1 MNTYTKE
8 QKETFFKITK
18 FDLKVLQNVRKIIEA
33 DELLCHKEVFDELKE
48 NHTFYMI
55 LESEDRIVLNDFT
68 ELLACMDLKIP
79 FEIIRQE

>member
-1 MNTYTKE
+1 MSIYTKE
-8 QKETFFKITK
+8 QKDTFFQITK
-18 FDLKVLQNVRKIIEA
+18 FDLKILQNVRKIIDA
-33 DELLCHKEVFDELKE
+33 DELLSHKEVFDDLQE

>member
-8 QKETFFKITK
+8 QKDTFFKITK
-18 FDLKVLQNVRKIIEA
+18 FDLKVLQNVRKIVEA
-33 DELLCHKEVFDELKE
+33 DELLCRKEVFDELKE

-68 ELLACMDLKIP
+68 ELLSCMDLKIP
-79 FEIIRQE
+79 FEIVKQE

>member
-18 FDLKVLQNVRKIIEA
+18 FDLKVLQNVRKIIDA
-33 DELLCHKEVFDELKE
+33 DELLCHKDVFDDLQE

-79 FEIIRQE
+79 FEIVKQE

>member
-8 QKETFFKITK
+8 QKDTFFKITK
-18 FDLKVLQNVRKIIEA
+18 FDLKVLQNVRKIVEA
-33 DELLCHKEVFDELKE
+33 DELLCRKEVFDELKE

>member
-18 FDLKVLQNVRKIIEA
+18 FDLKVLQNVRKIIDA
-33 DELLCHKEVFDELKE
+33 DELLCHKDVFDDLQE

-79 FEIIRQE
+79 FEIIKQE

>member
-1 MNTYTKE
+1 MSIYTKE
-8 QKETFFKITK
+8 QKDTFFQITK

-33 DELLCHKEVFDELKE
+33 DELLCHKDVFDELKE
-48 NHTFYMI
+48 NQTFYMI

-79 FEIIRQE
+79 FEIIKQE